1 MENENGS
8 FSFEARDRSP
18 AQVSFISYLNSPGGS
33 LQPKGGGDIGDRSVK
48 RMRDGTNTEDSYL
61 TPSESGESWAKPG
74 EKAGFSTSSRVERPC
89 RDFAISVS
97 LRILTIEVGEIPHHP
112 AYKITT
118 RRNPIR
124 PFPGWLRV
132 LRNPTI

>member
-18 AQVSFISYLNSPGGS
+18 AQVSFIIYLNSPGGS

-74 EKAGFSTSSRVERPC
+74 EKAGFF
-89 RDFAISVS
+89 DFEPGGKTMPRLCYFGVF
-97 LRILTIEVGEIPHHP
+97 
-112 AYKITT
+112 AYS
-118 RRNPIR
+118 ND
-124 PFPGWLRV
+124 
-132 LRNPTI
+132 